1 MSLQSLQTLLKLK
14 SVFPLLGQLGVVQ
27 TEGGSVQGQN
37 IPLGTERS
45 VDVFKGIPFAAK
57 PGLFE
62 KPKAHPGWDGASLAA
77 KLLVVSSH
85 SLVEIIDIVFISRC
99 PEGH

>member
-1 MSLQSLQTLLKLK
+1 MSWQSLTLLKSK
-14 SVFPLLGQLGVVQ
+14 CVFSLLVQLGVVQ

-45 VDVFKGIPFAAK
+45 IDIFKGIPFAAK

-62 KPKAHPGWDGASLAA
+62 KPRAHPGWDGASLAPDCLSFDFFFPQILIWV
-77 KLLVVSSH
+77 K
-85 SLVEIIDIVFISRC
+85 
-99 PEGH
+99 

>member
-1 MSLQSLQTLLKLK
+1 MSRQSFTLLKLK
-14 SVFPLLGQLGVVQ
+14 CVFPPLAQLGVVQ

-62 KPKAHPGWDGASLAA
+62 KPRAHPGWDGA
-77 KLLVVSSH
+77 LLVAEF
-85 SLVEIIDIVFISRC
+85 LTYEFFFWQIIVWVK
-99 PEGH
+99 